1 MKKIIF
7 ALLII
12 PVLSFS
18 QHNISG
24 TFSPAKDYTYAFLYE
39 ATPDGANYV
48 ERAKL
53 DSLGNFSLALDAIAK
68 PGIYKI
74 VYAIP
79 PRRE

>member
-18 QHNISG
+18 QHNING

-53 DSLGNFSLALDAIAK
+53 DSLVIFYWPWMLLQNLVFIK
-68 PGIYKI
+68 
-74 VYAIP
+74 
-79 PRRE
+79 